1 MAGTG
6 VTGGLSSLALGGTVA
21 TVVVVGGATMA
32 WLGVFDTSEGTRA
45 TRDDG
50 SKTVAISPS
59 ATPPVVIEGLS
70 QKPDPAVD
78 ETAAPTSDGA
88 EAQQLAS
95 ADTPELND
103 ATGAQ
108 TGTTAEAAQSDE
120 PEQSAALAAP
130 EPETTRQAVAQGQNE
145 TADQS
150 AEAPLF
156 DAPMLDLVR
165 VGPSGETVIAGRA
178 TPGLLVEVL
187 LDGAVIEQV
196 EVPAGG
202 DFAALA
208 QLPPST
214 QARVISLRASA
225 LGQERFSD
233 SSFIVAPVAPLPAVN
248 PAPVVIAEAVPQSGQ
263 VAAATTQG
271 AETTVAK
278 APSEEPAQHG
288 VTSAEETA
296 GATVATAPETAAV
309 QAEAN
314 QDAVTL
320 AQESQA
326 QETLAQETQ
335 AKETQAKETPA
346 QDTLSQVTLAQEEP
360 PESTEPQEG
369 VLTAQVPQGIAS
381 GAPRAPDSTAP
392 AAVVASP
399 EPRQVAD
406 ATTAVAQP
414 DTTNPGSA
422 EQATVAQTEP
432 APQPKATQVA
442 VLRADADGVTLVQPI
457 AQKPQGKVVLD
468 TISYSDSGEVQ
479 LAGRAGAA
487 SNILVYL
494 DNTPAGQFAAAENGN
509 WGGGLEA
516 VEPGVY
522 TLRLDEVNDAGKVL
536 SRMETPFKREAPEVL
551 QPPVAEGATGEA
563 APLVRAV
570 TVQEGDTLWAI
581 SQQRYGSGF
590 LYVRV
595 FEANNSAIRD
605 PDLIYPGQVFTLPE

>member
-32 WLGVFDTSEGTRA
+32 WLGVFDTSQGTRA

-78 ETAAPTSDGA
+78 ETAVPTSDGA
-88 EAQQLAS
+88 EAQQIAS
-95 ADTPELND
+95 ADTPEVND

-108 TGTTAEAAQSDE
+108 TGTTAEAALSDE

-130 EPETTRQAVAQGQNE
+130 EPAATTQAATQGQNE

-150 AEAPLF
+150 AEPPLF

-196 EVPAGG
+196 VVPAGG

-225 LGQERFSD
+225 RGQERFSD
-233 SSFIVAPVAPLPAVN
+233 SSFIVAPAAPLPVAN
-248 PAPVVIAEAVPQSGQ
+248 PAPVVIAQAAPQSGQ

-271 AETTVAK
+271 VETTVAE
-278 APSEEPAQHG
+278 APSEEPAQHA

-314 QDAVTL
+314 QDAAT
-320 AQESQA
+320 QA
-326 QETLAQETQ
+326 KETLAQEN
-335 AKETQAKETPA
+335 P
-346 QDTLSQVTLAQEEP
+346 L
-360 PESTEPQEG
+360 ESTEPQEG
-369 VLTAQVPQGIAS
+369 ALIAQVPQGIAS
-381 GAPRAPDSTAP
+381 GAPTAPDSTAP

-399 EPRQVAD
+399 EPRQMAD

-432 APQPKATQVA
+432 APQPEATQVA

>member
-95 ADTPELND
+95 ADTPEVND

-108 TGTTAEAAQSDE
+108 TGTTAEAALSDE
-120 PEQSAALAAP
+120 PEQSAALADA
-130 EPETTRQAVAQGQNE
+130 EPETTTQAVAQGQNE

-150 AEAPLF
+150 AEPPLF

-165 VGPSGETVIAGRA
+165 VGRSGETVIAGRA

-225 LGQERFSD
+225 QGQERFSD
-233 SSFIVAPVAPLPAVN
+233 SSFIVAPAAPLPVAN
-248 PAPVVIAEAVPQSGQ
+248 PAPVVIAEAAPQSGQ

-271 AETTVAK
+271 AETTVAE

-296 GATVATAPETAAV
+296 GATVAAAPETPAV

-314 QDAVTL
+314 QDAVT
-320 AQESQA
+320 QA
-326 QETLAQETQ
+326 KETLAQEN
-335 AKETQAKETPA
+335 
-346 QDTLSQVTLAQEEP
+346 P

-369 VLTAQVPQGIAS
+369 ALIAQVPQGIAS
-381 GAPRAPDSTAP
+381 GAPAAPDSTAP

-399 EPRQVAD
+399 EPRQIAD

-551 QPPVAEGATGEA
+551 QPPVAEGATAEA

-595 FEANNSAIRD
+595 FEANNGAIRD

>member
-6 VTGGLSSLALGGTVA
+6 VTGGLSSLALGGAVA

-32 WLGVFDTSEGTRA
+32 WLGVFDTSEGTRT

-95 ADTPELND
+95 ADTPEAND
-103 ATGAQ
+103 ATRTQ

-130 EPETTRQAVAQGQNE
+130 EPETTTQAVAQGQNE
-145 TADQS
+145 TADKS

-196 EVPAGG
+196 KVPAGG

-225 LGQERFSD
+225 RGQERFSD
-233 SSFIVAPVAPLPAVN
+233 SSFIVAPAAPLPAVN
-248 PAPVVIAEAVPQSGQ
+248 PAPVVIAEAAPQSGQ

-271 AETTVAK
+271 AETTVAE
-278 APSEEPAQHG
+278 APSEEPAQHA

-296 GATVATAPETAAV
+296 GATVAAAPETAAV
-309 QAEAN
+309 QAEASH
-314 QDAVTL
+314 DSVTQ

-326 QETLAQETQ
+326 QETLAQEN
-335 AKETQAKETPA
+335 
-346 QDTLSQVTLAQEEP
+346 P

-369 VLTAQVPQGIAS
+369 GLTVQVPQGIAS
-381 GAPRAPDSTAP
+381 GAPTAPDSTAP

-414 DTTNPGSA
+414 DATNPGSA
-422 EQATVAQTEP
+422 EQATVAQIEP

-551 QPPVAEGATGEA
+551 QPPVAEGATGKA

>member
-32 WLGVFDTSEGTRA
+32 WLGVFDTSQGTRA

-70 QKPDPAVD
+70 QKPDAAVD
-78 ETAAPTSDGA
+78 ETAAPMSEGA

-95 ADTPELND
+95 ADTLEVND

-108 TGTTAEAAQSDE
+108 TGTTAEAALSDE

-130 EPETTRQAVAQGQNE
+130 EPETTTQAVAQGQNE

-225 LGQERFSD
+225 RGQERFSD
-233 SSFIVAPVAPLPAVN
+233 SSFIVAPAAPLPVAN
-248 PAPVVIAEAVPQSGQ
+248 PAPVVIAEAAPQSGQ

-271 AETTVAK
+271 AETTVAE

-296 GATVATAPETAAV
+296 EATVAAAPETPAV

-314 QDAVTL
+314 QDAVT
-320 AQESQA
+320 QA
-326 QETLAQETQ
+326 KETLAQE
-335 AKETQAKETPA
+335 
-346 QDTLSQVTLAQEEP
+346 TLAQEEP
-360 PESTEPQEG
+360 PESQEG
-369 VLTAQVPQGIAS
+369 ALIAQVPQGIAS
-381 GAPRAPDSTAP
+381 GAPTAPDSTAP

-399 EPRQVAD
+399 EPRQIAD

>member
-6 VTGGLSSLALGGTVA
+6 VTGGLSSLALGVTVA

-59 ATPPVVIEGLS
+59 ATPPVVIEGMS
-70 QKPDPAVD
+70 QEPDPAVN
-78 ETAAPTSDGA
+78 ETEAPAGDST
-88 EAQQLAS
+88 EAQQLES
-95 ADTPELND
+95 ADTPEVTE

-108 TGTTAEAAQSDE
+108 TGTSAEAAQSDE
-120 PEQSAALAAP
+120 PAQSAALAAP
-130 EPETTRQAVAQGQNE
+130 EPETATQAVAQGQNE
-145 TADQS
+145 TADQP
-150 AEAPLF
+150 AEVPLF

-202 DFAALA
+202 DFAAFA
-208 QLPPST
+208 QLSPST
-214 QARVISLRASA
+214 QARVISLRARA
-225 LGQERFSD
+225 QGQERFSD
-233 SSFIVAPVAPLPAVN
+233 SSFIVAPAASLPAST
-248 PAPVVIAEAVPQSGQ
+248 APVVTAEATPQTGQGAASTTEDAETTIAEAEAPIEEPTQLAVTTAGETTGAT
-263 VAAATTQG
+263 AAA
-271 AETTVAK
+271 
-278 APSEEPAQHG
+278 
-288 VTSAEETA
+288 
-296 GATVATAPETAAV
+296 APEPAAV
-309 QAEAN
+309 QAQAN
-314 QDAVTL
+314 QDAGTSAQNTATQQTL
-320 AQESQA
+320 AQSTLAQGTQA
-326 QETLAQETQ
+326 QEELTEN
-335 AKETQAKETPA
+335 
-346 QDTLSQVTLAQEEP
+346 
-360 PESTEPQEG
+360 TEPQAG
-369 VLTAQVPQGIAS
+369 GLTAQVPQGIDA
-381 GAPRAPDSTAP
+381 GAPTAPEATDP

-414 DTTNPGSA
+414 DATNPGAA

-432 APQPKATQVA
+432 APQPEATQVA

>member
-32 WLGVFDTSEGTRA
+32 WLGVFDTSQGTRA

-95 ADTPELND
+95 ADTPEVND

-108 TGTTAEAAQSDE
+108 TGTTAEAALSDE

-130 EPETTRQAVAQGQNE
+130 EPETTTQAATQGQSE
-145 TADQS
+145 TAGQS

-225 LGQERFSD
+225 RGQERFSD
-233 SSFIVAPVAPLPAVN
+233 SSFIVAPAAPLPAVN
-248 PAPVVIAEAVPQSGQ
+248 PAPVVIAEAAPQSGQ

-271 AETTVAK
+271 AETTVAE

-296 GATVATAPETAAV
+296 GATVAAAPETAAV

-314 QDAVTL
+314 QDAVT
-320 AQESQA
+320 
-326 QETLAQETQ
+326 
-335 AKETQAKETPA
+335 PA
-346 QDTLSQVTLAQEEP
+346 QDTLSQDTLAQENP
-360 PESTEPQEG
+360 PESTEPQEEA
-369 VLTAQVPQGIAS
+369 LIAQVPQGIAS
-381 GAPRAPDSTAP
+381 GAPTAPDSTAP

-432 APQPKATQVA
+432 APQPEATQVA

>member
-32 WLGVFDTSEGTRA
+32 WLGVFDTSQGTRA

-95 ADTPELND
+95 ADTPEVND
-103 ATGAQ
+103 ATGAE
-108 TGTTAEAAQSDE
+108 TGTTAEAALSDE

-130 EPETTRQAVAQGQNE
+130 EPATTTQAATQGQNE

-150 AEAPLF
+150 AEAPLI

-187 LDGAVIEQV
+187 LDGAVIKQV

-225 LGQERFSD
+225 RGQERFSD
-233 SSFIVAPVAPLPAVN
+233 SSFIVAPAAPLPAVN
-248 PAPVVIAEAVPQSGQ
+248 PAPVVIAEAAPQSGQ

-271 AETTVAK
+271 AETTVAE
-278 APSEEPAQHG
+278 APSEKPAQHG

-296 GATVATAPETAAV
+296 GATVAAAPETAAV

-314 QDAVTL
+314 QDAVTQ

-326 QETLAQETQ
+326 QETLA
-335 AKETQAKETPA
+335 KETQAEEKPA
-346 QDTLSQVTLAQEEP
+346 QDTLALENP

-369 VLTAQVPQGIAS
+369 GLTAQVPQGIAS
-381 GAPRAPDSTAP
+381 GAPTAPDSTAP

-399 EPRQVAD
+399 EPRQMAD

-595 FEANNSAIRD
+595 FEANNGAIRD

>member
-32 WLGVFDTSEGTRA
+32 WLGVFDTSQGTRA

-78 ETAAPTSDGA
+78 ETAAPTSEGA

-95 ADTPELND
+95 ADTPEVND

-108 TGTTAEAAQSDE
+108 TGTTAEAALSDE
-120 PEQSAALAAP
+120 PEQSAALADP
-130 EPETTRQAVAQGQNE
+130 EPETTTQAVAQGQNE

-225 LGQERFSD
+225 RGQERFSD
-233 SSFIVAPVAPLPAVN
+233 SSFIVAPAAPLPAVN
-248 PAPVVIAEAVPQSGQ
+248 PAPVVIAEAAPQSGQ

-271 AETTVAK
+271 AETTVAE

-296 GATVATAPETAAV
+296 EATVAAAPETPAV

-314 QDAVTL
+314 QDAVT
-320 AQESQA
+320 QA
-326 QETLAQETQ
+326 KETLAQEN
-335 AKETQAKETPA
+335 
-346 QDTLSQVTLAQEEP
+346 P

-369 VLTAQVPQGIAS
+369 ALIAQVPQGIAS
-381 GAPRAPDSTAP
+381 GAPTAPDSTAP

-399 EPRQVAD
+399 EPRQIAD

-551 QPPVAEGATGEA
+551 QPPVAEGATAEA

-595 FEANNSAIRD
+595 FEANNGAIRD

>member
-1 MAGTG
+1 
-6 VTGGLSSLALGGTVA
+6 
-21 TVVVVGGATMA
+21 
-32 WLGVFDTSEGTRA
+32 
-45 TRDDG
+45 
-50 SKTVAISPS
+50 
-59 ATPPVVIEGLS
+59 
-70 QKPDPAVD
+70 
-78 ETAAPTSDGA
+78 
-88 EAQQLAS
+88 
-95 ADTPELND
+95 
-103 ATGAQ
+103 
-108 TGTTAEAAQSDE
+108 
-120 PEQSAALAAP
+120 
-130 EPETTRQAVAQGQNE
+130 
-145 TADQS
+145 
-150 AEAPLF
+150 
-156 DAPMLDLVR
+156 
-165 VGPSGETVIAGRA
+165 
-178 TPGLLVEVL
+178 
-187 LDGAVIEQV
+187 
-196 EVPAGG
+196 
-202 DFAALA
+202 
-208 QLPPST
+208 T

-225 LGQERFSD
+225 RGQERFSD
-233 SSFIVAPVAPLPAVN
+233 SSFIVAPAAPLPVAN
-248 PAPVVIAEAVPQSGQ
+248 PAPVVIAEAAPQSGQ

-271 AETTVAK
+271 AETTVAE
-278 APSEEPAQHG
+278 APSEEPAQHA

-296 GATVATAPETAAV
+296 GATVSAAPETVAV

-326 QETLAQETQ
+326 QATLAQETQ
-335 AKETQAKETPA
+335 AKETPA
-346 QDTLSQVTLAQEEP
+346 QENPL
-360 PESTEPQEG
+360 ESTEPQEG
-369 VLTAQVPQGIAS
+369 ALIAQVPQGIAS
-381 GAPRAPDSTAP
+381 GAPTAPDSTAP

-399 EPRQVAD
+399 EPRQMAD

-414 DTTNPGSA
+414 DATNPGSA

-551 QPPVAEGATGEA
+551 QPPVAEGATGDA

>member
-1 MAGTG
+1 
-6 VTGGLSSLALGGTVA
+6 
-21 TVVVVGGATMA
+21 MA
-32 WLGVFDTSEGTRA
+32 WLGVFDTSQGTRA

-95 ADTPELND
+95 ADTPEVND

-108 TGTTAEAAQSDE
+108 TGTTAEAALGDE
-120 PEQSAALAAP
+120 PEQSAALADP
-130 EPETTRQAVAQGQNE
+130 EPETTTQAVAQGQNE
-145 TADQS
+145 IADQS

-208 QLPPST
+208 QLPPGT

-225 LGQERFSD
+225 QGQERFSD
-233 SSFIVAPVAPLPAVN
+233 SSFIVAPAAPLPVAN
-248 PAPVVIAEAVPQSGQ
+248 PAPVVTAQAAPQSGQ

-271 AETTVAK
+271 AETTVAE

-296 GATVATAPETAAV
+296 EATVAAAPETAAV

-314 QDAVTL
+314 QDAVT
-320 AQESQA
+320 QA
-326 QETLAQETQ
+326 KETLAQEN
-335 AKETQAKETPA
+335 
-346 QDTLSQVTLAQEEP
+346 P

-369 VLTAQVPQGIAS
+369 ALIAQVPQGIAS
-381 GAPRAPDSTAP
+381 GAPTAPDSTAP

-414 DTTNPGSA
+414 DATNPGSA

>member
-32 WLGVFDTSEGTRA
+32 WLGVFDTSQGTRA

-95 ADTPELND
+95 ADTPEVND

-108 TGTTAEAAQSDE
+108 TGTTAEAALGDE

-130 EPETTRQAVAQGQNE
+130 EPETTTQAVAQGQNE
-145 TADQS
+145 IADQS

-225 LGQERFSD
+225 RGQERFSD
-233 SSFIVAPVAPLPAVN
+233 SSFIVAPAAPLPAVN
-248 PAPVVIAEAVPQSGQ
+248 PAPVVIAEAAPQSGQ

-271 AETTVAK
+271 AETTVAE
-278 APSEEPAQHG
+278 APSEEPAQHA

-296 GATVATAPETAAV
+296 GATVATAPETAAI

-335 AKETQAKETPA
+335 AKETPA
-346 QDTLSQVTLAQEEP
+346 QDTLSQDTLAQENP
-360 PESTEPQEG
+360 PESTELQEG
-369 VLTAQVPQGIAS
+369 GLTAQVPQGIAS

-414 DTTNPGSA
+414 DATNPGSA

-509 WGGGLEA
+509 WGGALEA

-551 QPPVAEGATGEA
+551 QPPVAEGASGEA

>member
-1 MAGTG
+1 M
-6 VTGGLSSLALGGTVA
+6 
-21 TVVVVGGATMA
+21 
-32 WLGVFDTSEGTRA
+32 
-45 TRDDG
+45 
-50 SKTVAISPS
+50 
-59 ATPPVVIEGLS
+59 
-70 QKPDPAVD
+70 D

-95 ADTPELND
+95 ADTPEVND

-108 TGTTAEAAQSDE
+108 TGTTAEAALRDE

-130 EPETTRQAVAQGQNE
+130 EPETTTQAVAQGQNE

-225 LGQERFSD
+225 RGQERFSD
-233 SSFIVAPVAPLPAVN
+233 SSFIVAPAAPLPAVN
-248 PAPVVIAEAVPQSGQ
+248 PAPVVIAEAAPQSGQ
-263 VAAATTQG
+263 VAAATTKG
-271 AETTVAK
+271 AETTVAE

-296 GATVATAPETAAV
+296 GATVAAAPETAAV

-314 QDAVTL
+314 QDAVT
-320 AQESQA
+320 
-326 QETLAQETQ
+326 
-335 AKETQAKETPA
+335 PA
-346 QDTLSQVTLAQEEP
+346 QDTLSQDTLAQENP
-360 PESTEPQEG
+360 PESTEPQEEA
-369 VLTAQVPQGIAS
+369 LIAQVPQGIAS
-381 GAPRAPDSTAP
+381 GAPTAPDSTAP
-392 AAVVASP
+392 AAVVDSP

-406 ATTAVAQP
+406 ATTVVAQP

-432 APQPKATQVA
+432 APQPEATQVA